1 MGTID
6 RLFIMLRR
14 LSVTELAANLVVVLV
29 AAWVLVELWQAMHA
43 P

>member
-1 MGTID
+1 MSCL
-6 RLFIMLRR
+6 RLFRTLRR

-29 AAWVLVELWQAMHA
+29 VVWVLVELWQAMHA